1 MPLKVGT
8 IVDDRYQIT
17 GRLGHGGMSE
27 VFEALDII
35 SRKTVAVKMIK
46 EDVMKNPINFKRF
59 ENEATIAAS
68 LKHMNIVEVY
78 NHGAIEGKPYII
90 NEYMGGQTLKDVLDS
105 NGKFSMAEA
114 ISIMLQLTSALQYAH
129 VHGIIHRDVKPE
141 NIFIL
146 PDGLIKLGD
155 FGIAESE
162 NVISETGTKDI
173 VGSVQYLAP
182 EISTGK
188 AASPQSDIYSAG
200 VTFFELITGHVPFDG
215 ENSVNIAIAHIRE
228 KFPSPKKFIPFC
240 PKEMERIIFK
250 ATNKNL
256 KLRYKTAKEFYD
268 DLKGLQA
275 HPELLNEKKSFL
287 AKIFG
292 KKNER

>member
-8 IVDDRYQIT
+8 IVDDRYQVT
-17 GRLGHGGMSE
+17 GRIGHGGMSE
-27 VFEALDII
+27 VYEALDII
-35 SRKTVAVKMIK
+35 SRKTVAVKMIR

-68 LKHMNIVEVY
+68 LRHMNIVEVY
-78 NHGAIEGKPYII
+78 NHGTIEGKPYII

-114 ISIMLQLTSALQYAH
+114 ISIMLQLASALQYAH

-162 NVISETGTKDI
+162 NVTNEEETKDI
-173 VGSVQYLAP
+173 VGSVHYLAP

-188 AASPQSDIYSAG
+188 PASPQSDIYSAG

-215 ENSVNIAIAHIRE
+215 ENSVNIAVAHIRD

-240 PKEMERIIFK
+240 PKEVERIIFK
-250 ATNKNL
+250 ATNKDL
-256 KLRYKTAKEFYD
+256 KKRYKTANELHD
-268 DLKGLQA
+268 DLLKLQS
-275 HPELLNEKKSFL
+275 HPELLSEKKSFIT
-287 AKIFG
+287 KIFG
-292 KKNER
+292 KK

>member
-1 MPLKVGT
+1 MALKIGT

-17 GRLGHGGMSE
+17 GRIGHGGMSE
-27 VFEALDII
+27 VYEALDII
-35 SRKTVAVKMIK
+35 SRKTVAVKMIR

-68 LKHMNIVEVY
+68 LRHINIVEVY
-78 NHGAIEGKPYII
+78 NHGAIDGKPYII
-90 NEYMGGQTLKDVLDS
+90 NEYMGGQTLKELLDI
-105 NGKFSMAEA
+105 NGKLSLQEA
-114 ISIMLQLTSALQYAH
+114 ISVMLQLTSALHYAH
-129 VHGIIHRDVKPE
+129 THGIIHRDVKPE

-162 NVISETGTKDI
+162 NVVSETETKDI

-188 AASPQSDIYSAG
+188 SASPQSDIYSAG
-200 VTFFELITGHVPFDG
+200 ITFFELITGHVPFDG
-215 ENSVNIAIAHIRE
+215 DNSVNIAIAHIRE
-228 KFPSPKKFIPFC
+228 KFPSPKKFIPYC
-240 PKEMERIIFK
+240 PKEVERIIFK

-268 DLKGLQA
+268 DLKVFQT

-287 AKIFG
+287 KKMFG
-292 KKNER
+292 K